1 MINAKDPLEMEDEL
15 NRFLRSVKV
24 VNVKRE
30 FVTHDDNLYWS
41 LSVEYLFNR
50 SSNVGDDGLTKRK
63 SKIDYREVLSDDD
76 FAVFVKLR
84 DWRKKVAEK
93 EAVPVYTIF
102 TNEQLAQIAQN
113 RVISKTGLQ
122 EISRVGDARVKKYG
136 DDVVSIVSESMLK
149 KSDEIEK

>member
-1 MINAKDPLEMEDEL
+1 MMILLFLL
-15 NRFLRSVKV
+15 N
-24 VNVKRE
+24 
-30 FVTHDDNLYWS
+30 FVTG
-41 LSVEYLFNR
+41 V
-50 SSNVGDDGLTKRK
+50 
-63 SKIDYREVLSDDD
+63 
-76 FAVFVKLR
+76 
-84 DWRKKVAEK
+84 KKVAEK

-149 KSDEIEK
+149 KSDEIGK